1 MQPFDFFHST
11 LLSLILIQSCVKPKL
26 LLIGCCKDQGNQG
39 FLKQLHLNS
48 AQDKTPLVFADWYLT
63 HLCSLCRLSPFE
75 KWLRDGMV
83 VALRPLLLIIPPP
96 FMLLYYAAVAYTHII
111 KVTYRCSIGREL
123 AGRWG
128 AGGGHLCSK
137 VIKKVVKN
145 IAKVNKK
152 LAKY

>member
-1 MQPFDFFHST
+1 
-11 LLSLILIQSCVKPKL
+11 
-26 LLIGCCKDQGNQG
+26 
-39 FLKQLHLNS
+39 
-48 AQDKTPLVFADWYLT
+48 
-63 HLCSLCRLSPFE
+63 
-75 KWLRDGMV
+75 
-83 VALRPLLLIIPPP
+83 
-96 FMLLYYAAVAYTHII
+96 MLLYYAVAAYTHII

-128 AGGGHLCSK
+128 AGGDHLCSK

>member
-1 MQPFDFFHST
+1 M
-11 LLSLILIQSCVKPKL
+11 
-26 LLIGCCKDQGNQG
+26 
-39 FLKQLHLNS
+39 
-48 AQDKTPLVFADWYLT
+48 VFADWYLT

-96 FMLLYYAAVAYTHII
+96 FMLLYYAVVAYTHII
-111 KVTYRCSIGREL
+111 KVTYRCSIGKEL

-137 VIKKVVKN
+137 VIEKVVK
-145 IAKVNKK
+145 
-152 LAKY
+152 KYCQGQQMVIRFISMCFFVFVLLSSFRLMCVILSDL